1 MSIESMLD
9 SDYLEPKLKPS
20 MNKKRS
26 LISSEYDD
34 RLHKH
39 RKYNENQQQQ
49 QQQQKPL
56 EKRKTIVT
64 CLHAAVAQKSYG
76 SEKRFLCPPPIISL
90 QHEQENNEN
99 THSTLDHSI
108 FSMSVITEGNNHS
121 NNSNNNSNEKPVEQ
135 RTTLDENKNGSFKYL
150 HVTGTAKT
158 KQFCLRVNMNHSMSN
173 NNSSSSSMMYPPFA
187 TFFSSPISIISKPSK
202 KTSKARNVSTCVFTT
217 SQISLF
223 NRINSQTVRTK
234 YLTSEKDQLC
244 AKNAAWTPFDIILV
258 RQPTSS
264 AQNALSQ
271 NHHHYH
277 HHHQPSI
284 TTAGVPLTYGTE
296 IILKDAKTGCCSP
309 NLIIRKV
316 DKSCISHSATGPVSQ
331 MQKIALQLAS
341 TVSSSSENKQQ
352 PLYLSANG
360 RVMTDASSISN
371 TLVDNNNNNN
381 NSNNNNN
388 NNNNNQ
394 EENNSNGNGS
404 NHTHSSTW
412 LDYSPSK
419 YLNDNNNNKNENEN
433 GEFMTEMVNDYLC
446 WTIIGICKFE
456 YTIEEPIMPPT
467 STMMTHN
474 SSNSSFSSTS
484 SLSSNSSLSSQTSS
498 PTLQPISPLLSI
510 KNNTNNNSFNHQS
523 LSPSPSSSYH
533 QFKQYS
539 HPHHDISTRTL
550 QPSPPPS
557 PPRTIIPFPMVSSVK
572 YQNKNHTL
580 QIIGQ
585 HLIQHLPTSTH
596 SQLLEFWLGGAHG
609 PLRCSYQHTPS
620 SSFTQGN
627 GNIELDLDL
636 PNTQDFL
643 VSHHD
648 LLRNQSNGDR
658 AIELP
663 LLMVRKDNVVYHSG
677 KAIVCHV
684 RSNGDTHW
692 SILDA
697 TVAK

>member
-1 MSIESMLD
+1 
-9 SDYLEPKLKPS
+9 
-20 MNKKRS
+20 
-26 LISSEYDD
+26 
-34 RLHKH
+34 
-39 RKYNENQQQQ
+39 
-49 QQQQKPL
+49 
-56 EKRKTIVT
+56 
-64 CLHAAVAQKSYG
+64 
-76 SEKRFLCPPPIISL
+76 
-90 QHEQENNEN
+90 
-99 THSTLDHSI
+99 
-108 FSMSVITEGNNHS
+108 MSVITEGSH
-121 NNSNNNSNEKPVEQ
+121 EKPIEQ

-158 KQFCLRVNMNHSMSN
+158 KQFSLKVNMNHPSPHHHHT
-173 NNSSSSSMMYPPFA
+173 NNSLYPPFA

-202 KTSKARNVSTCVFTT
+202 KTSKARNVSTCIFTT

-244 AKNAAWTPFDIILV
+244 AKNATWSAFDIILV
-258 RQPTSS
+258 RQPTTS

-296 IILKDAKTGCCSP
+296 IILKDSQTGICSP
-309 NLIIRKV
+309 NVIIRKV
-316 DKSCISHSATGPVSQ
+316 DKSCISLHATGPVSQ

-341 TVSSSSENKQQ
+341 TVDTADQP

-360 RVMTDASSISN
+360 HVMNESTTTATTATTTTTDNMKS
-371 TLVDNNNNNN
+371 
-381 NSNNNNN
+381 
-388 NNNNNQ
+388 

-419 YLNDNNNNKNENEN
+419 YLNDINNDESGNEK
-433 GEFMTEMVNDYLC
+433 TEMVNDYLC

-456 YTIEEPIMPPT
+456 YTIEEPLLPT
-467 STMMTHN
+467 STMMAPT
-474 SSNSSFSSTS
+474 SSTSSFSST
-484 SLSSNSSLSSQTSS
+484 SSLSSQTSS
-498 PTLQPISPLLSI
+498 PTLTPISPLLNMNI
-510 KNNTNNNSFNHQS
+510 NNNLHSSS
-523 LSPSPSSSYH
+523 LTTASSSPSY

-539 HPHHDISTRTL
+539 HPHSANHHEILPRSL
-550 QPSPPPS
+550 HPSPPPS
-557 PPRTIIPFPMVSSVK
+557 PPRTIIPFPMVSSVQ
-572 YQNKNHTL
+572 YQHQNHKL
-580 QIIGQ
+580 QVIGQ
-585 HLIQHLPTSTH
+585 HLIQHLPLSTH

-609 PLRCSYQHTPS
+609 PLKCSSQHTPS
-620 SSFTQGN
+620 SSTQGN
-627 GNIELDLDL
+627 GNIELNLDL
-636 PNTQDFL
+636 PDTQDFL

-648 LLRNQSNGDR
+648 LLSNINSSNGDR
-658 AIELP
+658 HIELP

-677 KAIVCHV
+677 KAVVCHV

-697 TVAK
+697 TVAKQ